1 MKSVLSISRIRVPFV
16 GRENTRTVTDGEK
29 IMNYAAKRKRTRCT
43 SRLICHGA
51 RSLPSSCRDRLIDP
65 RRTTPDL
72 YADAT
77 TGRNAGKSSRKVAST
92 SNAPARLSADLA
104 RVLGRSILPR
114 VTRFRVKPRASFTP
128 VVLRCLFI

>member
-1 MKSVLSISRIRVPFV
+1 MTKRKKRKVKKSMKSVLSISRTGVLA
-16 GRENTRTVTDGEK
+16 GRENARTVKDGGKK
-29 IMNYAAKRKRTRCT
+29 IMNYAAKRTRTIGCTRCT

-77 TGRNAGKSSRKVAST
+77 TERNAGKSSRKVAST
-92 SNAPARLSADLA
+92 SSAPSRLSADLA
-104 RVLGRSILPR
+104 RVFDQSWQSCNAVPR
-114 VTRFRVKPRASFTP
+114 
-128 VVLRCLFI
+128 